1 MSALEQTVI
10 ALETWDVIIDVVNTF
25 CQFPSGKMIKIV
37 FFHMDKGAVH
47 IL

>member
-10 ALETWDVIIDVVNTF
+10 AFGTWDVTVDVVNTF

-37 FFHMDKGAVH
+37 FIHMEKGAVH